1 MRILITNDDG
11 IAAPGLEALVRAA
24 VKYGD
29 VTVAAPK
36 VEQSGKSHGIELHKP
51 FEVKEVP
58 YLSGVTAYSVDSTPA
73 DCIRF
78 AILGLGEQYDLVLSG
93 INNGMNLGADIL
105 YSGTVGAIF
114 EAAVLGTR
122 AIALSTAVGGLS
134 AALPHFDALENY
146 FRAHDLLSRHTLYNV
161 NIPEAARGICLT
173 RQGGPFYSDD
183 FLREEG
189 DLYRPIGKC
198 VYLRGEDLSRDTD
211 AAMSGYISITP
222 MTAARTD
229 EDALA
234 RLKSESP
241 LSNTDYD

>member
-11 IAAPGLEALVRAA
+11 INAPGLEALVRAA
-24 VKYGD
+24 VKYGE

-58 YLSGVTAYSVDSTPA
+58 YLSGVTAYAVDSTPA
-73 DCIRF
+73 DCVRF

-161 NIPEAARGICLT
+161 NIPEVARGICLT

-183 FLREEG
+183 FLREEDG
-189 DLYRPIGKC
+189 DLYRPVGKC
-198 VYLRGEDLSRDTD
+198 VYRRGEDLSRDTD
-211 AAMSGYISITP
+211 AAMGGYISITP

-234 RLKSESP
+234 HLMNDSSK
-241 LSNTDYD
+241 Y

>member
-114 EAAVLGTR
+114 EAAVLDTR
-122 AIALSTAVGGLS
+122 AIALSTAVGGLN
-134 AALPHFDALENY
+134 AALQHFDALETY

-161 NIPEAARGICLT
+161 NIPEDAQGICLT

-189 DLYRPIGKC
+189 DLYRPVGKC
-198 VYLRGEDLSRDTD
+198 VYRRGEDLSRDTD

-222 MTAARTD
+222 ITAARTD

-234 RLKSESP
+234 RLIGDSP
-241 LSNTDYD
+241 VL